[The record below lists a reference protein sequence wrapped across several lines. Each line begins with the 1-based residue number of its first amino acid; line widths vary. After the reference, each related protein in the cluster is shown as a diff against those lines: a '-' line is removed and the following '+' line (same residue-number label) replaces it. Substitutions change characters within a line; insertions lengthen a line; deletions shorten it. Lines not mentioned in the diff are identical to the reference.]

1 MPDLGEPAVRT
12 LVFAMLMLMFL
23 AAPATHREAT
33 AQWAPAQTAQCPG
46 PRVAVLDF
54 PMAPRLTEWRD
65 ENRRLQQDVK
75 PVKAEKEVRGWWF
88 NSQNIYFNGN
98 LGRIAGNL
106 YAEALRA
113 TGVMQVVSRQDIK
126 YYYANKREKLA
137 AKFKLNDEEM
147 DAALAKIDP
156 LAIGR
161 ELGVDKVVVG
171 RICDSELR
179 HSRAFGYFGTAQS
192 LNVVVLDVAT
202 GQAEYER
209 GAFDFKGRTTQYGA
223 LEEEAGKFAA
233 DYARLPR

>member
-1 MPDLGEPAVRT
+1 MGEPAVRAI
-12 LVFAMLMLMFL
+12 VVAMLMLMIL
-23 AAPATHREAT
+23 GAPATHRDAV
-33 AQWAPAQTAQCPG
+33 AQGAPAHVAACTG

-65 ENRRLQQDVK
+65 ENRQLQRDVK
-75 PVKAEKEVRGWWF
+75 PVKAEKEIRGWWF

-98 LGRIAGNL
+98 LGRIAGDL
-106 YAEALRA
+106 YADALRG

-126 YYYANKREKLA
+126 YYYASKREKLA
-137 AKFKLNDEEM
+137 AKFKLTDEEM
-147 DAALAKIDP
+147 NAALAKIDP

-179 HSRAFGYFGTAQS
+179 HSRTFGYFGTAQS

-209 GAFDFKGRTTQYGA
+209 GAFGFKGRTTQYGA